1 MIGELNRPNN
11 GVHVSNVRNVT
22 GGEYAGGFFGLADVS
37 SVAQISD
44 NGNTSILA
52 SILKPGETDVMDAF
66 RTYIY
71 DSDVSGSV
79 SVGLEIQARDGK
91 KYEYKN
97 DPVYSGNAGGF
108 GGALLNGSVKGS
120 EVTNLRK
127 VNGLNYA
134 GGFIGHMGKSGTV
147 DLDNLGALG
156 ELLSAGAG
164 VMDIFG
170 SHADHCTVTG
180 VKEGFTVHSD
190 NTIDRQNKS
199 EIAGGFTG
207 YSNLGR
213 MSGNTVTG
221 LKQVTS
227 GQIAGGFAGKTNF
240 AYFANIS
247 LDSNL
252 VKGLVG
258 AVNDILK
265 KLWIGDLQKG
275 DVIKINLGI
284 IEINALYD
292 GKLVSLNLFGL
303 DIKVGL
309 AEDKSLATIYIGDSE
324 IKINCS
330 DGGTIDQTALNNEIN
345 ISLIKANRTRLD
357 FCTVTG
363 VKEGYDVYGGG
374 AGNNTNGTGEYG
386 IAGGFVGWNNE
397 GLFKNNNM
405 YYADVIRGAKGL
417 TGPFTGKA
425 SLKSNWEFNDIV
437 GIEGDENRYRIYR
450 HGKTNYED
458 LFGQSHEQLDEGHD
472 ATGEWKNIF
481 TIRHMTKDKVEKFK
495 DLKDAIMGNPNS
507 SAAEPANVYMEDG
520 AMAVLMDN
528 IPTNP
533 VEPEVREP
541 EPDVQDPCKDL
552 IELRIKKVSERGR

>member
-1 MIGELNRPNN
+1 MPE
-11 GVHVSNVRNVT
+11 VSQEKQT
-22 GGEYAGGFFGLADVS
+22 LPIL
-37 SVAQISD
+37 QILVWIR
-44 NGNTSILA
+44 TS
-52 SILKPGETDVMDAF
+52 
-66 RTYIY
+66 
-71 DSDVSGSV
+71 
-79 SVGLEIQARDGK
+79 
-91 KYEYKN
+91 
-97 DPVYSGNAGGF
+97 
-108 GGALLNGSVKGS
+108 
-120 EVTNLRK
+120 
-127 VNGLNYA
+127 
-134 GGFIGHMGKSGTV
+134 
-147 DLDNLGALG
+147 
-156 ELLSAGAG
+156 
-164 VMDIFG
+164 
-170 SHADHCTVTG
+170 
-180 VKEGFTVHSD
+180 
-190 NTIDRQNKS
+190 
-199 EIAGGFTG
+199 
-207 YSNLGR
+207 
-213 MSGNTVTG
+213 
-221 LKQVTS
+221 
-227 GQIAGGFAGKTNF
+227 
-240 AYFANIS
+240 
-247 LDSNL
+247 

-330 DGGTIDQTALNNEIN
+330 DGGTIDQTALSNEIN

-458 LFGQSHEQLDEGHD
+458 LFGQSH
-472 ATGEWKNIF
+472 
-481 TIRHMTKDKVEKFK
+481 
-495 DLKDAIMGNPNS
+495 
-507 SAAEPANVYMEDG
+507 
-520 AMAVLMDN
+520 
-528 IPTNP
+528 
-533 VEPEVREP
+533 
-541 EPDVQDPCKDL
+541 
-552 IELRIKKVSERGR
+552 